1 MRACL
6 LPRVAIASDLQVRFG
21 SHDFLALL
29 VCKEQIRVRRS
40 LFFLTLVGGF
50 ASLLRDRSGCVDLLL
65 GRVHD
70 DGWTGQIRLHAG
82 RDLVTAALVRQ
93 VEQARNLAQQ
103 VHVIGIFLQA
113 HVGRRA
119 HLRRRPS

>member
-1 MRACL
+1 
-6 LPRVAIASDLQVRFG
+6 VSDLQIRFG
-21 SHDFLALL
+21 SHHLLALL

-50 ASLLRDRSGCVDLLL
+50 SSLLGDWSSGVDLLL

-70 DGWTGQIRLHAG
+70 HGWTGQIRLHAG
-82 RDLVTAALVRQ
+82 RDLVAAALVRQ
-93 VEQARNLAQQ
+93 VEQARNLPQQ
-103 VHVIGIFLQA
+103 VHVVGIFLQA